1 MSPFPPPPPLQPP
14 PPRWL
19 LKGLLISGLSHPLPP
34 SSPKA
39 SWQGF
44 AVTLHLPRVS
54 AGKVPGG
61 PAFLSFFFPF
71 FCFKDKIQKSL
82 LHTGCRVHLQM
93 CLQIGA
99 KKFEYLCSWK
109 SACKIGPQSLLNS
122 AKSLSFEGFVMESKW
137 GPRHLS
143 TKAFISKD
151 AYSWNYRVAY
161 SASARCIS
169 KGGRAGGICFR
180 RAVKMLAACQ
190 TQTGNRLRCLKHM
203 SRACTR
209 ACLCHF
215 IALSAGRHER
225 GEACFKVSGGA
236 TWARSGK

>member
-1 MSPFPPPPPLQPP
+1 MSPFLPTPPNPRPPP

-109 SACKIGPQSLLNS
+109 SACKIGPPKPIKFCKISQLWGLRYGVQMGTPAPLYQSI
-122 AKSLSFEGFVMESKW
+122 
-137 GPRHLS
+137 HL
-143 TKAFISKD
+143 
-151 AYSWNYRVAY
+151 
-161 SASARCIS
+161 
-169 KGGRAGGICFR
+169 
-180 RAVKMLAACQ
+180 Q
-190 TQTGNRLRCLKHM
+190 RCLQLK
-203 SRACTR
+203 
-209 ACLCHF
+209 L
-215 IALSAGRHER
+215 
-225 GEACFKVSGGA
+225 
-236 TWARSGK
+236 